1 MSVMSYNGAAIIG
14 TNYACF
20 FLLPLL
26 QQPSQSKLR
35 FVKIRFRSLL
45 VFPDKSACIC
55 VLTEMRLLNA
65 LTLII
70 LLTHI

>member
-35 FVKIRFRSLL
+35 FVHPFPISSRFPRQKKARVCL
-45 VFPDKSACIC
+45 
-55 VLTEMRLLNA
+55 LTEMRLLNA

>member
-20 FLLPLL
+20 FLLPLV
-26 QQPSQSKLR
+26 QPSQSKLR
-35 FVKIRFRSLL
+35 FVNPFPISSRFPRQKKARVCL
-45 VFPDKSACIC
+45 
-55 VLTEMRLLNA
+55 LTEMRLLNA